1 DLHGLTRR
9 LVQAEEVERRRI
21 ARELHD
27 RVGQSLSA
35 LNINLDIVLGK
46 LEAPAELRSRLL
58 DSVALVERTLESIE
72 DVMAELRPPLLD
84 EYGLAAALGWY
95 AEDFS
100 RRTGIG
106 VAISDAGGEAGAK
119 APHEVAVPLFRIAQE
134 ALNNVLKHAHAR
146 SVRIEISATPEHL
159 VLAVRDDGAGFDQ
172 AAAPRGRWGMTTMRE
187 RAEAAGGSLEV
198 QSAPGAG
205 TIVRARIPAK

>member
-1 DLHGLTRR
+1 M
-9 LVQAEEVERRRI
+9 QAEEAERRRI

-46 LEAPAELRSRLL
+46 LEGAGRAAQRACSTRPRWS
-58 DSVALVERTLESIE
+58 SGTLESIE

-100 RRTGIG
+100 RRTDIR
-106 VAISDAGGEAGAK
+106 VAVNDAAGEAGAK
-119 APHEVAVPLFRIAQE
+119 APAEAAVALFRIAQE
-134 ALNNVLKHAHAR
+134 ALNNVLKHARASNVRHRHLGQPPSTWCSRCATTAR
-146 SVRIEISATPEHL
+146 ASTPPRRR
-159 VLAVRDDGAGFDQ
+159 AGAG
-172 AAAPRGRWGMTTMRE
+172 A
-187 RAEAAGGSLEV
+187 
-198 QSAPGAG
+198 
-205 TIVRARIPAK
+205 